1 VLVLLLALQVAA
13 AAPDKSPP
21 PRTGQ
26 ASVAINSE
34 TFQREAGDK
43 AQSFRVDYKAQL
55 SWTMSEQK
63 ACTFGRC
70 HHVCHMAISRKL
82 LSRQLWW
89 TPPSRPALLA
99 QDSPAQREYA
109 GGVVTFER
117 PCASVTDP
125 QALRAANER
134 LRPYQFA
141 DELIRDRPQLMR
153 DADAWLHINP
163 PPK

>member
-1 VLVLLLALQVAA
+1 MLVLLLALQAA
-13 AAPDKSPP
+13 SAAPPAKP

-26 ASVAINSE
+26 VAAAINSE
-34 TFQREAGDK
+34 TFQRDADGRT
-43 AQSFRVDYKAQL
+43 QTFRVDYAAQL
-55 SWTMSEQK
+55 SWTMNEQK
-63 ACTFGRC
+63 SCAFGRC
-70 HHVCHMAISRKL
+70 HHVCQMKISRKL

-89 TPPSRPALLA
+89 TPPPGPAVLA
-99 QDSPAQREYA
+99 QNSPAQREYA
-109 GGVVTFER
+109 GGVVAFER